1 MWCCDVVT
9 TQLRAVLGCGGKKW
23 DWAENMTA
31 SLQQQWSPAPRPQSS
46 VLSIPSPDIPAN
58 FLYLHQQQAAA
69 HVLGQSL
76 QPGSSIKAV
85 CVYSPRSGGQA
96 DTEQESCG
104 SRPLDMS
111 TILSNCAML
120 CSDSSVIPTFLCPT
134 PNTRGSCFE
143 WHVIVI
149 LLIFQYLQ
157 SILIACYWR
166 CPATGL
172 CPAVQNMFLMWHILL
187 FSYNCLAACP
197 QCPAILH
204 LAAIALWRY
213 VEAISDGSQ
222 LRPSGEVTASRGW
235 TLDHSAVCNV
245 HWHITNHCSYQRFA
259 ILINFNHYPC
269 LCSATVNLAF
279 WKQFLTKQ
287 ISVLW
292 YLHVNI
298 LESFYRYK
306 FGEILENWSLSRVTS
321 KCALVNWTRRLGARH
336 HVALFWLRLLI
347 LTECLN
353 NLWE

>member
-1 MWCCDVVT
+1 MLCVCSVSCVVVVLCVSCVSYVVVVLCVCCVSYVVVVLCVCCVSYVVVVLCVSCVSYAVVVLCVCCDAMLWRCYHT
-9 TQLRAVLGCGGKKW
+9 AAHSGLRAVLGCGGKKW

-31 SLQQQWSPAPRPQSS
+31 SLQQQWSPAPRPPSS

-134 PNTRGSCFE
+134 PNIRGSCFE

-204 LAAIALWRY
+204 LAAI
-213 VEAISDGSQ
+213 
-222 LRPSGEVTASRGW
+222 VTLCRG
-235 TLDHSAVCNV
+235 
-245 HWHITNHCSYQRFA
+245 Y
-259 ILINFNHYPC
+259 
-269 LCSATVNLAF
+269 
-279 WKQFLTKQ
+279 
-287 ISVLW
+287 
-292 YLHVNI
+292 
-298 LESFYRYK
+298 
-306 FGEILENWSLSRVTS
+306 
-321 KCALVNWTRRLGARH
+321 
-336 HVALFWLRLLI
+336 
-347 LTECLN
+347 
-353 NLWE
+353 